1 MLGSFW
7 GLSAPV
13 LGQKSGNSEGKKG
26 ASNGASF
33 LPHHLESPMKTLD
46 EMSFK
51 RHFLRGENES
61 ILSRL
66 EPALGLGLL
75 SFRPPGLN

>member
-13 LGQKSGNSEGKKG
+13 LGQKSGDSEGKKG

-51 RHFLRGENES
+51 RHFLRGGNES
-61 ILSRL
+61 ILNGLRA
-66 EPALGLGLL
+66 ALGLGLL
-75 SFRPPGLN
+75 GIRPLGLN

>member
-13 LGQKSGNSEGKKG
+13 LGQKSDSSEGKKE
-26 ASNGASF
+26 ASNGAFFPS
-33 LPHHLESPMKTLD
+33 L
-46 EMSFK
+46 K
-51 RHFLRGENES
+51 RHFLRGEKVS
-61 ILSRL
+61 ILNGL

-75 SFRPPGLN
+75 GVGPLGLN